1 MEFPSGHAAFAFTFA
16 TGWGPRRPKPGSRSA
31 PPLRIAYPR
40 AQPAYAERELDD
52 VNTAI
57 EQVLDGTAEQ
67 PRPAFR
73 LQPAAASGPGV

>member
-1 MEFPSGHAAFAFTFA
+1 MAAA
-16 TGWGPRRPKPGSRSA
+16 TPEAGIPLSA
-31 PPLRIAYPR
+31 AAALIAYPR

-67 PRPAFR
+67 PRLVFR
-73 LQPAAASGPGV
+73 LQPAAASGPAA